1 MEKYLICRSVTVCR
15 VSTIPLPS
23 RWFLSPKLWTADPTW
38 KEDAFRISGDKPLA
52 HGSDVVYSVETKV
65 LEDNNPFFQKID
77 AFRKSGMEFAVR
89 SSLPRARIV
98 TLTSRVEL
106 SSSMHE
112 IEIGKDKISSDPIN
126 CPFYSVRSDVPL
138 ICLFFHQLVLPN
150 VRQPAFLSWP
160 V

>member
-1 MEKYLICRSVTVCR
+1 VFNARLELSRFGQAYRRRTLGSTVRRGVDRPGGAREKYLIYRSVTVCR

-23 RWFLSPKLWTADPTW
+23 RWFLSANLWTADLTR

-52 HGSDVVYSVETKV
+52 HGSDVVYFVETKV
-65 LEDNNPFFQKID
+65 PEDNDPIFQKID

-89 SSLPRARIV
+89 SSFARARIV

-112 IEIGKDKISSDPIN
+112 
-126 CPFYSVRSDVPL
+126 L
-138 ICLFFHQLVLPN
+138 
-150 VRQPAFLSWP
+150 
-160 V
+160 